1 MAFITGA
8 SGMLGTHIAYE
19 LLKKGEPVTA
29 LRRES
34 TDLSAIKNTFLYY
47 ENDDNKLF
55 ESIEWVEGDI
65 LDSFFVDEIVSKH
78 KQVYHAAA
86 FVSFNKKDHSKIM
99 DINVNGTLNI
109 VESCTKHKS
118 RLCFT
123 SSIAALGRSETGG
136 ATTEK
141 HYRDFDFKSSVY
153 SKSKFLAEQEVWR
166 GIAEGMDAVMVN
178 PAVILGPGDWDKS
191 SAQLIKTVA
200 NGLKFYTN
208 GSNGYVD
215 VRDVAKVEVMLMNS
229 NITGERF
236 ILSAENVKYK
246 KLFSTIA
253 SELGV
258 KPPSIL
264 ANKFLSNITWMVLGV
279 VSVITRKT
287 PLITKETAKSAN
299 SHFNYSSQKIIDT
312 LDYNF
317 ISFEHSIKHA
327 VDLFKNSKL

>member
-1 MAFITGA
+1 MVFLTGA

-19 LLKKGEPVTA
+19 LLKNGEHITA

-55 ESIEWVEGDI
+55 ESIKWVEGDI
-65 LDSFFVDEIVSKH
+65 LDSFFIDEIISKH

-86 FVSFNKKDHSKIM
+86 FVSFNKKDHSKIL
-99 DINVNGTLNI
+99 DVNVKGTINI
-109 VESCTKHKS
+109 VESCIKHKS

-123 SSIAALGRSETGG
+123 SSIASLGRSETGSE
-136 ATTEK
+136 TTEK
-141 HYRDFDFKSSVY
+141 NYRDFGFKSSVY

-166 GIAEGMDAVMVN
+166 GIAEGLDAVMVN
-178 PAVILGPGDWDKS
+178 PAVILGPGDWNKS

-200 NGLKFYTN
+200 NGLKFYTD
-208 GSNGYVD
+208 GTNGYVD
-215 VRDVAKVEVMLMNS
+215 VRDIAKVELMLMNS
-229 NITGERF
+229 EISGERF
-236 ILSAENVKYK
+236 ILSAENISYK
-246 KLFSTIA
+246 KLFYNIA
-253 SELGV
+253 NELGV

-264 ANKFLSNITWMVLGV
+264 ANKFLSNIAWMVLGV
-279 VSVITRKT
+279 FGFITGKT

-299 SHFNYSSQKIIDT
+299 SHYNYSSQKIIDT

-327 VDLFKNSKL
+327 VDLYKNSKL